1 MFVVGLGVIR
11 RPLSPQKNNNKETRQ
26 KQKTNK
32 HEQLPF
38 A

>member
-11 RPLSPQKNNNKETRQ
+11 RPLSPQKTTTKKQEK
-26 KQKTNK
+26 KQKNK